1 MSAKVG
7 ANEKALRAQREAAAK
22 EVERSPLEQHEDGIR
37 LALDRGAAA
46 FAEIGERL
54 KAIRDE
60 RLYKAIHSSFKA
72 YCAERWQ
79 FSERHVNRLIEG
91 HSVLRLLAA
100 EAEKAGPI
108 GPGIPLPENEAQAR
122 EVAKAPPEERAEIM
136 QQAADRT
143 GGEPTAKAIREV
155 VEERKPEP
163 GKRKPN
169 DAALAFSGR
178 LSRLEDVAGLDPVVM
193 AANISQQTADLC
205 ERMGRWLI
213 TVADAHRER
222 RAA

>member
-7 ANEKALRAQREAAAK
+7 ANEKALRAQREAAAA
-22 EVERSPLEQHEDGIR
+22 EVKRSPLEVREDGIR
-37 LALDRGAAA
+37 HS
-46 FAEIGERL
+46 IGRVKTGWADLGEHF
-54 KAIRDE
+54 KAIRDG
-60 RLYKAIHSSFKA
+60 RLYKDTHSNFDE
-72 YCAERWQ
+72 YCTERWG
-79 FSERHVNRLIEG
+79 FNRSAVDRHIAGYNIVAG
-91 HSVLRLLAA
+91 LLAA
-100 EAEKAGPI
+100 KVTPI
-108 GPGIPLPENEAQAR
+108 GVNTEDVVALPQNEAQAR

-136 QQAADRT
+136 RQAADRT

-155 VEERKPEP
+155 VEERKPE
-163 GKRKPN
+163 KRKPN

-178 LSRLEDVAGLDPVVM
+178 LSRLEDVGALDPVVM